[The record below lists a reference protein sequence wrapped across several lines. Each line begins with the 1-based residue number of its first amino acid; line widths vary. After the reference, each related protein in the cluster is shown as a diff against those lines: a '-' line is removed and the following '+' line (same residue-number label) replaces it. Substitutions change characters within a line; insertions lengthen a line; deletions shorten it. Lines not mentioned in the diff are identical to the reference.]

1 VACDVVFI
9 LSSQVGAEKLDSSG
23 NANNTNFGIVASKT
37 HQILSGS
44 SRLGIPSSPSRSGL
58 DRPLSGPMDDYA
70 ADSSANRLIER
81 DSPHPSVDYGVGKV
95 LGRDMELSEWQ
106 RKQYAGDGRN
116 RFPTSITYSLSN
128 GHQRQSPRALIDA
141 YGSGK
146 SQETSSSKPLLVER
160 LERNGIDNKVLPTS
174 WQNTE
179 EEEFDWE
186 DMSPT
191 LTDHSRNNSI
201 LPSTIGFTR
210 ERPVAGNAA
219 LSEHDSRKGVWSSG
233 SQLPPVDDSSVAA
246 DDAFASLGVCFLL
259 YFINSAIYCLRVW
272 FMILHFPIKMYKQTP
287 LMFCDL

>member
-1 VACDVVFI
+1 MGCDTVFI

-23 NANNTNFGIVASKT
+23 NANNTNFGILGSKT

-44 SRLGIPSSPSRSGL
+44 SRLGISSSPSRSGH
-58 DRPLSGPMDDYA
+58 DRHLSAPMDEYA

-81 DSPHPSVDYGVGKV
+81 DSPHPAVDYGVGKAI
-95 LGRDMELSEWQ
+95 GRDMELSEWQ
-106 RKQYAGDGRN
+106 RKQYGGDGRN

-141 YGSGK
+141 YGSDK
-146 SQETSSSKPLLVER
+146 SQETSSTKPLLVER
-160 LERNGIDNKVLPTS
+160 LDRNGIDNKVLPTS

-201 LPSTIGFTR
+201 LASTIGFTR
-210 ERPVAGNAA
+210 ERPVVAANAA

-233 SQLPPVDDSSVAA
+233 SQLPPVDDSSAVAE
-246 DDAFASLGVCFLL
+246 DAFASLGVSFLTSIFYQFCYML
-259 YFINSAIYCLRVW
+259 FEYG
-272 FMILHFPIKMYKQTP
+272 FMILRFPIKI
-287 LMFCDL
+287 